1 MRKLIA
7 GFAVVATIAILSG
20 CTTVPSEQTV
30 SAELA
35 AARQNVKIYDVMPP
49 NSTPIEQVTATECD
63 GTREAAT
70 DKLLVLTSQ
79 RGGNGLAQ
87 LACKSEGFSFS
98 FTCMSSSTCTGAA
111 IKVVQ
116 PPPPPPPK
124 KLVKPKP
131 KRA

>member
-1 MRKLIA
+1 MRKLNA
-7 GFAVVATIAILSG
+7 GLAVVGTIAVVTG
-20 CTTVPSEQTV
+20 CTTVPSEQPV
-30 SAELA
+30 SPELA
-35 AARQNVKIYDVMPP
+35 MARQSVKIYDVMPQYGTP
-49 NSTPIEQVTATECD
+49 LGQISTTECN

-87 LACKSEGFSFS
+87 LICTSEGFSFS
-98 FTCMSSSTCTGAA
+98 CFSSSTCTGMA
-111 IKVVQ
+111 IKVSEP

-131 KRA
+131 KRT